1 VSVEQRGDAWRVR
14 VRWRGLISISVSVA
28 SEKDGH
34 DVEDALRQLKEAGR
48 KDLLATISKEPDW
61 LPEIV
66 ALLRTTKARA
76 ISLEALVKARQA
88 AANTVGGAYAAWK
101 TWCENGGENRRGTK
115 YSASTLES
123 YASAFT
129 AFFSFLPSGKDTA
142 LEGITPAVLNAW
154 RRHMTG
160 AEKRTAQLANR
171 HVMAVQALWTWMS
184 DPAKGNYQNIQPL
197 RLTQLAE
204 PKGDRRAR
212 NKSEIERVLALV
224 SPEKWRAPLSLLMET
239 GMRDSELRFLRWQ
252 DVDLVRRAFVL
263 VSHEGRLMKTTS
275 SERLVPMTAEALA
288 VIEVLKEA
296 AGDNPKGYVFPDATL
311 NRYTLSQAWR
321 RAYKKAGV
329 HIREHD
335 LRHSFAVRLLQGGAD
350 VATTR
355 DVLGHSSISTTDRYA
370 REIDQSKKLERAR
383 QAAEV
388 APVLPQASF
397 SDPAKTP

>member
-1 VSVEQRGDAWRVR
+1 MSVEQRGGAWRVR

-48 KDLLATISKEPDW
+48 KDLLATIAKEPDW

-76 ISLEALVKARQA
+76 ISLEALVKAKQA
-88 AANTVGGAYAAWK
+88 AANTIGGAYETWK
-101 TWCENGGENRRGTK
+101 KWCENGGENRRGTP

-123 YASAFT
+123 YAAAFT
-129 AFFSFLPSGKDTA
+129 ALFTFLPSGKDTP
-142 LEGITPAVLNAW
+142 LEAMTPALLNAW
-154 RRHMTG
+154 RRHMTS
-160 AEKRTAQLANR
+160 AEKRTPSTSNR

-184 DPAKGNYQNIQPL
+184 DPAKGNYPGVQPL

-204 PKGDRRAR
+204 PKGERRAR
-212 NKSEIERVLALV
+212 EKSEIEKVLGFV
-224 SPEKWRAPLSLLMET
+224 SPEKWRAPIALLIET

-252 DVDLVRRAFVL
+252 DVDLVRRVFIL
-263 VSHEGRLMKTTS
+263 VGHDDRPMKTLS
-275 SERLVPMTAEALA
+275 SERLIPMTTGALA
-288 VIEVLKEA
+288 VVQALKEK
-296 AGDNPKGYVFPDATL
+296 AGDNPTGYLFPEATP

-321 RAYKKAGV
+321 RACKKAGI

-350 VATTR
+350 IATTR

-370 REIDQSKKLERAR
+370 RELDHAKRLERAR
-383 QAAEV
+383 QAADV
-388 APVLPQASF
+388 APVLPQASL
-397 SDPAKTP
+397 SEPAKTP